1 MRFSHTFFLTLSL
14 ALYCTFV
21 VALEYQ
27 LEPQQIAPNTW
38 LITGTT
44 EDFSRSNGGD
54 IVNVAFITTNAGVVV
69 LDTGSSR
76 RYGEALRK
84 VIAQVS
90 DQPVI
95 KVFNSHHHPDHFFGN
110 QAFDEL
116 PILAL
121 PATQR
126 LIVARGDGYAENLY
140 RMVGDWMRGTEVRVP
155 DQIITPGIM
164 EIGGHRLR
172 LMAFSGHSGED
183 ADLVILDETTGVLF
197 AFDLVFYRRA
207 LTTPDTPSIE
217 IWLEDIQQLKAL
229 EFSLLVSSHG
239 DPTNDTRALDQTANY
254 LSWLHQT
261 LKESAVLGLTSTEVM
276 NLPMPERFIGID
288 LVREELARSVSHL
301 YRDYE
306 EAALRS
312 LTTNALEILHK

>member
-1 MRFSHTFFLTLSL
+1 MPFSLKMLLML
-14 ALYCTFV
+14 ALLLISSWV
-21 VALEYQ
+21 SALEYS
-27 LEPQQIAPNTW
+27 LEPRQIAHNTW

-44 EDFSRSNGGD
+44 EDFNRRNGGD
-54 IVNVAFITTNAGVVV
+54 IVNVAFITTDAGVLV
-69 LDTGSSR
+69 LDTGPSL
-76 RYGEALRK
+76 RYGQALRQ
-84 VIAQVS
+84 VIARIT

-121 PATQR
+121 PTTQQ
-126 LIVARGDGYAENLY
+126 LIAERGDGYAENLY

-155 DQIITPGIM
+155 DQILTPGIM

-172 LMAFSGHSGED
+172 LMAFSGHSGD
-183 ADLVILDETTGVLF
+183 AADLVILDETTGVLF
-197 AFDLVFYRRA
+197 AFDLAFYGRA
-207 LTTPDTPSIE
+207 PTTPDTPGID
-217 IWLEDIQQLKAL
+217 IWLEDLRQLKAL
-229 EFSLLVSSHG
+229 EFSLLVPGHG
-239 DPTNDTRALDQTANY
+239 DVADDARALDQTADY

-261 LKESAVLGLTSTEVM
+261 LADSAALGLTGTEVM
-276 NLPMPERFIGID
+276 NLPVPERFDEID

-306 EAALRS
+306 EAALSSR
-312 LTTNALEILHK
+312 TTNALMIWHK

>member
-1 MRFSHTFFLTLSL
+1 MRNSLTFFLLLLL
-14 ALYCTFV
+14 ALYSTFV
-21 VALEYQ
+21 PALEYQ
-27 LEPQQIAPNTW
+27 FEPRQIAPNTW

-54 IVNVAFITTNAGVVV
+54 IVNVAFITTDAGVLV
-69 LDTGSSR
+69 LDTGSSK
-76 RYGEALRK
+76 RYGEALRE
-84 VIAQVS
+84 VIAKVT

-121 PATQR
+121 PATQQ
-126 LIVARGDGYAENLY
+126 LIAARGDGYAENLY

-155 DQIITPGIM
+155 DQILTPGMM

-172 LMAFSGHSGED
+172 LMAFSGHSGD
-183 ADLVILDETTGVLF
+183 AADLVILDETTGVLF
-197 AFDLVFYRRA
+197 AFDLAFYGRA
-207 LTTPDTPSIE
+207 PTTPDTPDLE
-217 IWLEDIQQLKAL
+217 VWLEDIRQLMAMQ
-229 EFSLLVSSHG
+229 FSLLVPGHG
-239 DPTNDTRALDQTANY
+239 DVADDARALDQTADY

-261 LKESAVLGLTSTEVM
+261 LMESAALGLTSTEVM
-276 NLPMPERFIGID
+276 NLPVPERFIGMD

-306 EAALRS
+306 EAVLSS
-312 LTTNALEILHK
+312 LTTNALEIRHK